1 MHYNK
6 IRSSPLDFTINE
18 LYCIY
23 FFIRLQKSCSRFVLW
38 WCGPSVDWTISKRQ
52 PTILMNFEHNDSWL
66 WIKVVLIWGYCIPFP
81 FSNKKPQDAKMDV
94 SIIYKW
100 RIYFSSGF
108 HVCVLMNSLVLL
120 CHYYWFS
127 QKGGNFKF
135 LTLTFYPILMQF
147 FWGAKWQ
154 SLWIIKKIVFYFEKE
169 PKFKNFSYLEDK

>member
-1 MHYNK
+1 M
-6 IRSSPLDFTINE
+6 
-18 LYCIY
+18 
-23 FFIRLQKSCSRFVLW
+23 
-38 WCGPSVDWTISKRQ
+38 ISKWQ
-52 PTILMNFEHNDSWL
+52 PTILMNFEHNDPWP
-66 WIKVVLIWGYCIPFP
+66 WTKVVLIWGYCIPSP

-127 QKGGNFKF
+127 HTWGPKGGNFKF

-147 FWGAKWQ
+147 FWGGKMT
-154 SLWIIKKIVFYFEKE
+154 IFMDNKKKLYFISKRSPNSKISHIWKINRFFYFSSNFELIV
-169 PKFKNFSYLEDK
+169 PSQVLLLPCRLISSIFYNFKH

>member
-1 MHYNK
+1 MN
-6 IRSSPLDFTINE
+6 STVSTF
-18 LYCIY
+18 LYDC
-23 FFIRLQKSCSRFVLW
+23 KNVAVVL
-38 WCGPSVDWTISKRQ
+38 CYGSSVDWMISKWQ

-66 WIKVVLIWGYCIPFP
+66 WIKVVLIWGYCIPSP

-127 QKGGNFKF
+127 HTWGPKGGNFKF

-147 FWGAKWQ
+147 FLGGKMTIFMDYKKNCILFRKGAQ
-154 SLWIIKKIVFYFEKE
+154 IQ
-169 PKFKNFSYLEDK
+169 KFLIFGR